1 MRLTGRID
9 ILVLQYLGSGLEE
22 GQFASHMV
30 QPLIV
35 SDRNQD
41 RRSVSSIQLS
51 RGLAVATITRQLQIV
66 RPEFKQHALRVV
78 RICLLPFFHEE
89 Q

>member
-1 MRLTGRID
+1 
-9 ILVLQYLGSGLEE
+9 
-22 GQFASHMV
+22 MV

-78 RICLLPFFHEE
+78 HICLLPFFPEE